1 MPDMTKAFDGA
12 RFTVAIVTICFI
24 AVILAMPSLAPAAG
38 AATIPATQA
47 SDPAVDW
54 LLAQPMVPTTRPLAA
69 ATQPASVFRGP
80 TTAGRKGTITLSD
93 GRTIHGRIDSTPEQ
107 PLRFWDADNK
117 QYRDVPLAIIDKM
130 AAHVLWER
138 QEPEWNFA
146 QSGSDVKVYTGKTY
160 PNRETEYTV
169 WLNNGQQITGSIA
182 APLSISTDA
191 GQQTFI
197 LHQRD
202 RGPAGDSLDKLVYV
216 KSVEFSD

>member
-1 MPDMTKAFDGA
+1 MPEMTEGFDDAGLIG
-12 RFTVAIVTICFI
+12 AIVTICFI
-24 AVILAMPSLAPAAG
+24 AAILAMPLLAAAAG

-54 LLAQPMVPTTRPLAA
+54 LLAQPIAPTTRSLAA

-80 TTAGRKGTITLSD
+80 TTARRTGMITLSD

-107 PLRFWDADNK
+107 PLRFLDADNK

-160 PNRETEYTV
+160 PNRETEYIV
-169 WLNNGQQITGSIA
+169 SLNNGQQITGSIA
-182 APLSISTDA
+182 APLYITTAA